1 MKVKIIVAIIA
12 LLALFTVC
20 YSAELYPSAEKT
32 ADALIKTGSG
42 TYGGMIVITDATNAC
57 TVKVYDNTAASGTA
71 ILPTMTCPGDSS
83 TSGVNTCVL
92 SNINLGFSTG
102 LYADMTVGGGGSC
115 TYNVGRRSGR

>member
-20 YSAELYPSAEKT
+20 YSAEIYPSAEKT

-57 TVKVYDNTAASGTA
+57 TVKVYDNTAASGRV
-71 ILPTMTCPGDSS
+71 LDDG
-83 TSGVNTCVL
+83 TCVGATVTCKYL
-92 SNINLGFSTG
+92 FPWPISFDNGV
-102 LYADMTVGGGGSC
+102 YADMTTSGTC
-115 TYNVGRRSGR
+115 TFIIFTNK